1 MLPPL
6 EEVQR
11 RRKVLGLTQSELARA
26 SGVSQSLIAKLELG
40 LIDPS
45 YTKVKSIFDA
55 LERMESRIEI
65 HASQIATKDVVGID
79 RNERLAEAAK
89 LMSLHGFS
97 QLVVLD
103 GDRVVGSISEKG
115 LLGQILAGKDTS
127 RVSNMLVEEVMEEAF
142 PQVGE
147 DAPVSLIS
155 SMLRVYSAVLVSAKG
170 KTTGIITKADLL
182 KILSQNEGSLTRV
195 GS

>member
-1 MLPPL
+1 VLPPL